1 MRMHITLKTIHIMS
15 KIKKKLPLLMAFLL
29 LLPASG
35 GLHAQGPY
43 RDARTGT
50 VGLRLDGGA
59 SWSFGS
65 SFENVGAN
73 QINLIQPYGGAGL
86 FVNIRP
92 WVRLGAD
99 YSFTQMVRE
108 QLYSTLQPVSSGG
121 VVAGSTEGAAYRD
134 FKTRFHG
141 ASLTGEFNLLEI
153 GGGKG
158 PGRLSLWLGTGLG
171 YLFARGSSWTL
182 SVSDVIRSDNWTQ
195 TVHFGGHN
203 EPHRYNALF
212 IPATLSLEY
221 AFLPQVALTLGGG
234 YRFLPGKTDLAPK
247 SQAYAKVGLVFN
259 LTGKGRHT
267 GGHHPVA
274 PAAAGFVAPVRD
286 TVYVDKVVEKTV
298 EKVVEVPAASEVAQ
312 VTDDM
317 LPYVTFERGSAKLD
331 EWTNASALATL
342 VSVLKANPSAIIDI
356 FGWTDH
362 SGSMEINEPLSAARA
377 GALRDYLVSQG
388 IDASRIGRV
397 EGRGNYPLTGE
408 EAYSVMARR
417 AEAVLR
423 K

>member
-1 MRMHITLKTIHIMS
+1 MPITLKTIQKMS
-15 KIKKKLPLLMAFLL
+15 KIKRKLPLLMALLL
-29 LLPASG
+29 LLPVSG
-35 GLHAQGPY
+35 GLRAQGPY

-50 VGLRLDGGA
+50 VGLRLGGGA

-73 QINLIQPYGGAGL
+73 QINLVQPFGGAGL
-86 FVNIRP
+86 LVNIRP
-92 WVRLGAD
+92 WVRIGAD
-99 YSFTQMVRE
+99 YSYTQMVRE
-108 QLYSTLQPVSSGG
+108 QLFTSLQPLTGTG
-121 VVAGSTEGAAYRD
+121 IIAGSTEGAAYRD

-153 GGGKG
+153 GGKG
-158 PGRLSLWLGTGLG
+158 PGRLGLWIGTGLG
-171 YLFARGSSWTL
+171 CLFAQGNTWTL
-182 SVSDVIRSDNWTQ
+182 SVSDQMRSDTWTQ

-247 SQAYAKVGLVFN
+247 SQAYAQVGLVFN
-259 LTGKGRHT
+259 LTGKRYR
-267 GGHHPVA
+267 A
-274 PAAAGFVAPVRD
+274 KQASSAKPAAAGLIASARD

-298 EKVVEVPAASEVAQ
+298 EKVVEVPASDAAE

-342 VSVLKANPSAIIDI
+342 VSALKANPSARIDI
-356 FGWTDH
+356 LGWTDH

-377 GALRDYLVSQG
+377 GALRDYLVGQG
-388 IDASRIGRV
+388 IDVSRIGRV